1 MPTSQR
7 SSTASAA
14 CRLEWRPSRWVGGSV
29 ALLTLLAPWSV
40 LASEMPLPLAAP
52 LALLAFAHG
61 IRTRQRYRATPGGL
75 FAWQG
80 DGTVV
85 TCDGTPIRE
94 ALLQWRGPLAF
105 LRWRDA
111 QGRIRRR
118 AWWPDTLPAER
129 RRELRL
135 AARMPEGA
143 PGAGGMAH

>member
-1 MPTSQR
+1 M
-7 SSTASAA
+7 
-14 CRLEWRPSRWVGGSV
+14 GGGV

-52 LALLAFAHG
+52 LALLAFAQG
-61 IRTRQRYRATPGGL
+61 IRTRQRYRATPWSR

-80 DGTVV
+80 DGAVV
-85 TCDGTPIRE
+85 TCDGEPIHD
-94 ALLQWRGPLAF
+94 ASLQWRGPLAF

-118 AWWPDTLPAER
+118 AWWPDTLPVER

-135 AARMPEGA
+135 AASVPEGA